1 MGNVKMTLG
10 KAKQNIKGLFNFLNK
25 YLEITQII
33 LISMQNNI
41 EQCLQVHISMTHFKE
56 SNPGT

>member
-1 MGNVKMTLG
+1 MTLG

-25 YLEITQII
+25 YLEIPQII

-41 EQCLQVHISMTHFKE
+41 EQCLQVHISMAHFKE